1 MQNGKQTIQQEA
13 LGALASLAQSA
24 KACNSSVDPAA
35 FLAAI
40 ESGTVRVEI
49 GNYDSFYDVR
59 LVFHLEQLSR
69 IIFYNEYNYNVL
81 LTKIVDHPTLPR
93 PHIPPGCCCCC

>member
-40 ESGTVRVEI
+40 ESGTVEI